1 MPPRNAVRQLRAG
14 AAAALFITII
24 AVAAVSIAKS
34 SNYYSPAA
42 FPLRRLVALSAKLL
56 KHALPM
62 VKLLAVSRRQ
72 VGCSG
77 TCAAENCDTIEIR
90 YGKYCGVGWTGCR
103 GEKPCDDLD
112 ACCQI
117 HDQCVDQY
125 GMSSIKCHKECK
137 KCIENVKKSG
147 KVGFSNNC
155 TYDRALP
162 TLTECMDLAVL
173 VSQFRT

>member
-1 MPPRNAVRQLRAG
+1 
-14 AAAALFITII
+14 
-24 AVAAVSIAKS
+24 
-34 SNYYSPAA
+34 
-42 FPLRRLVALSAKLL
+42 
-56 KHALPM
+56 M
-62 VKLLAVSRRQ
+62 VKLVAYYRRQ

-103 GEKPCDDLD
+103 GEKPCDELD

-117 HDQCVDQY
+117 HDQCVEQN

-173 VSQFRT
+173 VSQFRS